1 VDESACFVLSSREW
15 GYSCRVGD
23 LIKQMATADKVG
35 ICVCFGICLEEGA
48 GGGGYNG
55 VVQCSTSSCQ
65 QCWVMDSVES
75 IHVGMLTVVQ
85 LAADIGATAAGLW
98 TSWLPLTR

>member
-1 VDESACFVLSSREW
+1 MVDESACFVLSSREW

-48 GGGGYNG
+48 GGGGTMG
-55 VVQCSTSSCQ
+55 WCSAAQ
-65 QCWVMDSVES
+65 VAANSV
-75 IHVGMLTVVQ
+75 G
-85 LAADIGATAAGLW
+85 
-98 TSWLPLTR
+98 